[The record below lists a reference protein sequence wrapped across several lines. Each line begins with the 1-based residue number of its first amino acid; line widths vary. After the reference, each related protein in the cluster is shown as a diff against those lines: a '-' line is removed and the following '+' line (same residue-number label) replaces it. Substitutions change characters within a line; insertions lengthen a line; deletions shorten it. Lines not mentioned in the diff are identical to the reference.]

1 MKQPEKIR
9 INNII
14 PTKTLLSSLAAGTAA
29 AAAATAV
36 ACLAVQVRARGNK
49 HLWGVVCHPETNWSR

>member
-14 PTKTLLSSLAAGTAA
+14 PTKTLLSSLAAATAA
-29 AAAATAV
+29 AAAAV
-36 ACLAVQVRARGNK
+36 ACLAVPVRARGNK
-49 HLWGVVCHPETNWSR
+49 HL

>member
-14 PTKTLLSSLAAGTAA
+14 PTKTLLSSLAA
-29 AAAATAV
+29 ATAV

-49 HLWGVVCHPETNWSR
+49 HL